1 MNRRVLAA
9 VDDLFF
15 ASKIR
20 GTAEQLNVTVE
31 FAKKAGTL
39 FDLAKAET
47 PDLIILDLNSERLDA
62 LDLAKNIKA
71 DEHLGGVPLVGFL
84 SHVQTD
90 LMRAAQD
97 AGVDQ
102 VMPRSAFTKFLPAIL
117 KGEFRD

>member
-20 GTAEQLNVTVE
+20 GTAQQLNVTVE
-31 FAKKAGTL
+31 FAKKADTL

-47 PDLIILDLNSERLDA
+47 PDLIILDLNSEKLDPVG
-62 LDLAKNIKA
+62 LARAVKD
-71 DEHLGGVPLVGFL
+71 DEQLRAVPLVGFL

-90 LMRAAQD
+90 LMRIAQD

-102 VMPRSAFTKFLPAIL
+102 VMPRSAFTKFLPQIL
-117 KGEFRD
+117 TGEY

>member
-31 FAKKAGTL
+31 FAKKAGSL
-39 FDLAKAET
+39 YDLAKAET
-47 PDLIILDLNSERLDA
+47 PDLIILDLNSERLDP
-62 LDLAKNIKA
+62 LSLAKDIKA
-71 DEHLGGVPLVGFL
+71 DEQLRGVPLVGFL

-90 LMRAAQD
+90 LLRLAQD

-102 VMPRSAFTKFLPAIL
+102 VMPRSAFTARLADIL
-117 KGEFRD
+117 AGGR

>member
-31 FAKKAGTL
+31 FARKADTL

-47 PDLIILDLNSERLDA
+47 PDLVILDLNSEKLDA
-62 LDLAKNIKA
+62 VALARDLKA
-71 DEHLGGVPLVGFL
+71 DETLRDIPLVGFL

-90 LMRAAQD
+90 LMRRAQE

-102 VMPRSAFTKFLPAIL
+102 VMPRSAFTKFLPQIL
-117 KGEFRD
+117 TGEN

>member
-31 FAKKAGTL
+31 FAKKAATL

-47 PDLIILDLNSERLDA
+47 PDLIILDLNSERLDP
-62 LDLAKNIKA
+62 LGLA
-71 DEHLGGVPLVGFL
+71 
-84 SHVQTD
+84 
-90 LMRAAQD
+90 
-97 AGVDQ
+97 
-102 VMPRSAFTKFLPAIL
+102 
-117 KGEFRD
+117 

>member
-31 FAKKAGTL
+31 FAKKADTL

-47 PDLIILDLNSERLDA
+47 PDLIILDLNSEKLDPVSTARA
-62 LDLAKNIKA
+62 LKS
-71 DEHLGGVPLVGFL
+71 DESLRAVPLVGFL

-90 LMRAAQD
+90 LMRRAQD
-97 AGVDQ
+97 AGIDQ
-102 VMPRSAFTKFLPAIL
+102 VMPRSAFTARLAEIMS
-117 KGEFRD
+117 GG

>member
-9 VDDLFF
+9 VDDLLF

-47 PDLIILDLNSERLDA
+47 PDLIILDLNSERLDPVG
-62 LDLAKNIKA
+62 LAKDIKA
-71 DEHLGGVPLVGFL
+71 DEQLRGVPLVGFL

-90 LMRAAQD
+90 LMRLAQE
-97 AGVDQ
+97 AGVDK
-102 VMPRSAFTKFLPAIL
+102 VMPRSAFTARLADIL
-117 KGEFRD
+117 EGNL

>member
-9 VDDLFF
+9 VDDLLF

-47 PDLIILDLNSERLDA
+47 PDLIILDLNSERLDPVG
-62 LDLAKNIKA
+62 LAKDIKA
-71 DEHLGGVPLVGFL
+71 DEQLRGVPLVGFL

-90 LMRAAQD
+90 LMRLAQE
-97 AGVDQ
+97 AGVDK
-102 VMPRSAFTKFLPAIL
+102 VMPRSAFTARLADIL
-117 KGEFRD
+117 GGNL

>member
-9 VDDLFF
+9 VDDLLF

-20 GTAEQLNVTVE
+20 GTAERLNVTVE

-47 PDLIILDLNSERLDA
+47 PDLIILDLNSEKLDP
-62 LDLAKNIKA
+62 LGLAKDIKA
-71 DEHLGGVPLVGFL
+71 DEQLRGVPLVGFL

-90 LMRAAQD
+90 LMRLAQD

-102 VMPRSAFTKFLPAIL
+102 VMPRSAFTKFLPEIL
-117 KGEFRD
+117 TGEFRD

>member
-1 MNRRVLAA
+1 MNRRVIAA

-31 FAKKAGTL
+31 FAKRAETL

-47 PDLIILDLNSERLDA
+47 PDLIILDLNSEKLAAVA
-62 LDLAKNIKA
+62 LARDLKA
-71 DEHLGGVPLVGFL
+71 DETLRRVPLVGFL

-90 LMRAAQD
+90 LRREAEE
-97 AGVDQ
+97 AGVER
-102 VMPRSAFTKFLPAIL
+102 VMPRSAFTKFLPQIL
-117 KGEFRD
+117 TGES

>member
-31 FAKKAGTL
+31 FAKKAETL

-47 PDLIILDLNSERLDA
+47 PDLIILDLNSEKLDPVA
-62 LDLAKNIKA
+62 TARDLKA
-71 DEHLGGVPLVGFL
+71 DEQLRAVPLVGFL

-90 LMRAAQD
+90 LMRLARD
-97 AGVDQ
+97 AGLDQ
-102 VMPRSAFTKFLPAIL
+102 VMPRSAFTKFLPQIL
-117 KGEFRD
+117 MGEN

>member
-20 GTAEQLNVTVE
+20 GTAQQLNVTVE
-31 FAKKAGTL
+31 FARKSDTL

-47 PDLIILDLNSERLDA
+47 PDLIVLDLNSERLDA
-62 LDLAKNIKA
+62 VALARDLKA
-71 DEHLGGVPLVGFL
+71 DETLRPVPLVGFL

-90 LMRAAQD
+90 LMRRAKE
-97 AGVDQ
+97 AGVDH
-102 VMPRSAFTKFLPAIL
+102 VMPRSAFTARLAEIL
-117 KGEFRD
+117 SGG

>member
-31 FAKKAGTL
+31 FAKKAETL

-47 PDLIILDLNSERLDA
+47 PDLIILDLNSEKLDA
-62 LDLAKNIKA
+62 IATARALKSDDTLRA
-71 DEHLGGVPLVGFL
+71 VPLVGFL

-90 LMRAAQD
+90 LMQEARE
-97 AGVDQ
+97 AGVEQ
-102 VMPRSAFTKFLPAIL
+102 VMPRSAFTKFLPQIL
-117 KGEFRD
+117 TGEN

>member
-9 VDDLFF
+9 VDDLLF

-31 FAKKAGTL
+31 FAKKAETL

-47 PDLIILDLNSERLDA
+47 PDLIILDLNSERLDP
-62 LDLAKNIKA
+62 LVLAKDIKA
-71 DEHLGGVPLVGFL
+71 DEQLRGVPLVGFL

-90 LMRAAQD
+90 LMRLAQA

-102 VMPRSAFTKFLPAIL
+102 VLPRSAFTKFLPEIL
-117 KGEFRD
+117 TGEFRD

>member
-31 FAKKAGTL
+31 FAKKADTL

-47 PDLIILDLNSERLDA
+47 PDLIILDLNSGKLDAVATARALKSDERLRA
-62 LDLAKNIKA
+62 
-71 DEHLGGVPLVGFL
+71 VPLVGFL

-90 LMRAAQD
+90 LMRLARD
-97 AGVDQ
+97 AGVDR
-102 VMPRSAFTKFLPAIL
+102 VMPRSAFTARLAEIL
-117 KGEFRD
+117 SGGS